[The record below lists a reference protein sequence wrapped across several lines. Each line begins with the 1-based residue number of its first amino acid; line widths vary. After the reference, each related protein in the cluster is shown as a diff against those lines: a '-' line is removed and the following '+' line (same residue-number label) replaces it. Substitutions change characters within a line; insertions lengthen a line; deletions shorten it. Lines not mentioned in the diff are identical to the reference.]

1 MASTTRDL
9 YQIVYGDNA
18 STLYT
23 FGVPDEGHDTVHAR
37 TVYLSLADAK
47 RALQVLSKKFE
58 AFVPVAYGQA
68 YPYENMTFDQE
79 IAKTGFAVYG
89 WATVQ
94 VDSEDDDT
102 KEKFAIGLMRVRVA

>member
-1 MASTTRDL
+1 MSSRQADL

-18 STLYT
+18 SALYT
-23 FGVPDEGHDTVHAR
+23 FGVPDEGHEAVHAR

-47 RALQVLSKKFE
+47 RAIQVLVKKFD

-79 IAKTGFAVYG
+79 MTKVGYAIYG
-89 WATVQ
+89 WATIQ
-94 VDSEDDDT
+94 AESEEEED
-102 KEKFAIGLMRVRVA
+102 ERFAIGLMRLRVA